1 MIEINNFFL
10 KSRREYVARCGGS
23 GGGDFNTAFHKGW
36 RAARIFCASL
46 SPKKEQQRMKGE

>member
-10 KSRREYVARCGGS
+10 KSRRAAQHIRGGS

-36 RAARIFCASL
+36 RTARISRPSL
-46 SPKKEQQRMKGE
+46 SPKKSNNE